1 MTSGA
6 AGVLYGNHNA
16 WDDGTNCKYEST
28 YLDTACVA
36 QLDILHAFFNSLPW
50 YDLVPDQA
58 RKFVTAG
65 YGTFASTGPVQGK
78 NYVTAALTSEGTTA
92 VIYLPTRHIN
102 TVNLTRM
109 SGAVTA
115 QWFDPPTVGI
125 SPSAGSPIPA
135 SIDSLHLARTGT
147 ASTTGCCWCRPDG
160 TAGYST

>member
-58 RKFVTAG
+58 R
-65 YGTFASTGPVQGK
+65 
-78 NYVTAALTSEGTTA
+78 
-92 VIYLPTRHIN
+92 
-102 TVNLTRM
+102 
-109 SGAVTA
+109 
-115 QWFDPPTVGI
+115 
-125 SPSAGSPIPA
+125 
-135 SIDSLHLARTGT
+135 
-147 ASTTGCCWCRPDG
+147 
-160 TAGYST
+160 